1 MGGPNFIELSLTP
14 PTLRV
19 MVHGTLTGDAM
30 PGAPDAHRV
39 IWLVRHGESTWNV
52 AGLAQG
58 HCDQARL
65 TRRGVHQAWGVVGRL
80 GDRPIGALFASDL
93 HRAVATAAP
102 LGSVLGLDIVRDTRL
117 RERCLG
123 DLEGSATTAVTP
135 AVSGI
140 SENRVVDPDARPP
153 GGESLRDFYR
163 RVAGFVADLAE
174 QRLPGLSA
182 GGSLGL
188 SPSLSPGFSPGPGEA
203 KEIVIVAHGGTL
215 RMLSA
220 CLRGVPVERMA
231 WEPLDNASIL
241 RACAPA
247 LKLTTPR

>member
-1 MGGPNFIELSLTP
+1 
-14 PTLRV
+14 
-19 MVHGTLTGDAM
+19 MVHGTLAGDALSPDALSPDALSPDALSPDALSPDAG
-30 PGAPDAHRV
+30 PGATDARRV
-39 IWLVRHGESTWNV
+39 VWLVRHGESTWNV

-65 TRRGVHQAWGVVGRL
+65 TRCGVRQAWGVAGRL
-80 GDRPIGALFASDL
+80 GDRPIGALYASDL
-93 HRAVATAAP
+93 HRAMATAAP
-102 LGSVLGLDIVRDTRL
+102 LASVLGLDIVRDPRL

-123 DLEGSATTAVTP
+123 HLEGSATTAVSP
-135 AVSGI
+135 EVSGI
-140 SENRVVDPDARPP
+140 SGDRVVDADARPP

-163 RVAGFVADLAE
+163 RVAEFVADLAG
-174 QRLPGLSA
+174 QRLPGLS
-182 GGSLGL
+182 
-188 SPSLSPGFSPGPGEA
+188 PRLSPGRGEA

-220 CLRGVPVERMA
+220 CLRGVHVERMA

-247 LKLTTPR
+247 HS

>member
-1 MGGPNFIELSLTP
+1 MGGPIFIDLSLTP
-14 PTLRV
+14 LTLRV

-30 PGAPDAHRV
+30 PDAADAHRV
-39 IWLVRHGESTWNV
+39 VWLVRHGESTWNV

-58 HCDQARL
+58 HCDRARL
-65 TRRGVHQAWGVVGRL
+65 TTRGERQAWGVVGRL
-80 GDRPIGALFASDL
+80 GERQIGALYASDL

-102 LGSVLGLDIVRDTRL
+102 LASVLGLDIGRDSRL

-135 AVSGI
+135 EVSGI
-140 SENRVVDPDARPP
+140 SANRVVDPDARPP

-163 RVAGFVADLAE
+163 RVAGFVADLAG
-174 QRLPGLSA
+174 QRLPGL
-182 GGSLGL
+182 
-188 SPSLSPGFSPGPGEA
+188 SPGPGEA

-231 WEPLDNASIL
+231 WEPLGNACIL
-241 RACAPA
+241 RTSAPA
-247 LKLTTPR
+247 LS